1 MNACKT
7 FENKSVTKAKVKYG
21 QILSISIFNS
31 NIYFLMILI
40 DKVKYLKGTN
50 ERTQKAFLLPEA
62 ATRGVL

>member
-1 MNACKT
+1 M
-7 FENKSVTKAKVKYG
+7 VKYYLI
-21 QILSISIFNS
+21 ILITLLISIFNG
-31 NIYFLMILI
+31 NIYLLMILI